1 MQKRPTV
8 AVIGAGFSG
17 VLTALRLLDAENGP
31 CVRLVERRSQFG
43 QGAAYS
49 TTNPQHLLNVRAANM
64 SAFPEEPLHF
74 LDWLARTH
82 VTDEGHTFVTR
93 ACYGDYLQSLL
104 RATAETARAAGRLM
118 LEADEVVA
126 LHRHGERWRVELAMG
141 RGFFADAV
149 VLALGNLPPHAPP
162 MLTPEAAR
170 SPAYACEPWSL
181 DPQRAP
187 EGGTAVLLGTGLT
200 MVDVALS
207 LSQARPDLKILALSR
222 RGLLPHRHLGAGPT
236 PQPTDKPEG
245 GVTETLR
252 QLRAK
257 VPGAENW
264 RAVIDGLRPH
274 VQAIWRD
281 WPEAERRRF
290 LRHARP
296 WWDIHRHRLAPPVAE
311 RIDHLTASG
320 MLRTAA
326 GRISRIEPAGEGLT
340 LHWTARGETA
350 PRRTEAGLVVNC
362 TGPGGDLAGSG
373 DPLLA
378 DLARQGLLRAD
389 ACRLGVDVDP
399 ESRLIGGAGDCDHP
413 TLFAVGPITRG
424 AFWEV
429 TAVPDI
435 RVQAGECAHA
445 VIGALNALPQTVG
458 AVG

>member
-1 MQKRPTV
+1 MRKRPTV

-17 VLTALRLLDAENGP
+17 VLTALRLLDAEDGP
-31 CVRLVERRSQFG
+31 CVRLVERRAQFG

-64 SAFPEEPLHF
+64 SALPEAPLHF
-74 LDWLARTH
+74 LEWLERNG
-82 VTDEGHTFVTR
+82 VTSQGHTFVTR

-104 RATAETARAAGRLM
+104 RAAAETARAAGRLM

-126 LHRHGERWRVELAMG
+126 LHRRGERWRVELAMG
-141 RGFFADAV
+141 RGFEADAV
-149 VLALGNLPPHAPP
+149 VLALGNLPPHAPLS
-162 MLTPEAAR
+162 LTDDAVHSR
-170 SPAYACEPWSL
+170 AYASEPWSL
-181 DPQRAP
+181 DPAKTP
-187 EGGTAVLLGTGLT
+187 ETGTVVLLGTGLT

-207 LSQARPDLKILALSR
+207 LSQTHPGLKLLALSR
-222 RGLLPHRHLGAGPT
+222 RGLLPNRHLSSGPA
-236 PQPTDKPEG
+236 PHPMAKPDG
-245 GVTETLR
+245 SVTATLG
-252 QLRAK
+252 QIRAA
-257 VPGAENW
+257 VPAAENW

-296 WWDIHRHRLAPPVAE
+296 WWDVHRHRLAPPVAE
-311 RIDHLTASG
+311 RIDHLMASG
-320 MLRTAA
+320 MLRVAA
-326 GRISRIEPAGEGLT
+326 GRIAQIEPSAGGLA
-340 LHWTARGETA
+340 LHWTPRGETQ
-350 PRRTEAGLVVNC
+350 PRRTEAALVVNC

-373 DPLLA
+373 DKLMA

-389 ACRLGVDVDP
+389 ACRLGVDVDAD
-399 ESRLIGGAGDCDHP
+399 SRLVGRGGACDHP

-435 RVQAGECAHA
+435 RVQAGECARS
-445 VIGALNALPQTVG
+445 VIAALEALPV
-458 AVG
+458 AVAS